1 MSASFLVTVFLPTV
15 VMLGMLGLGISL
27 TIEDFKQIFVRPKAV
42 LVGLLNQLLFVPL
55 TGLLLALLL
64 PLSPELAAGLI
75 IVAAA
80 PGGVA
85 SNVTTFLLEGDSAL
99 SISLTT
105 LSNLLAF
112 ITLPLW
118 TGLSLSLFMDANKS
132 VSVSLVQI
140 IIQVVVLTLIPI
152 GLGLWLRARWPDLGP
167 KLKRPLRLGLA
178 LLVLVAI
185 IGSLV
190 SESENLLYYLAQ
202 AGIAAVM
209 LCVTTI
215 LLGFV
220 STWLFKLD
228 LRTRITIANEAGIQ
242 NVPLALTVTASIL
255 GNRLIAITP
264 AAYGLVQIFLLS
276 MVLGL
281 AFGPWSAKLLPKPPV
296 ERGIVRP

>member
-1 MSASFLVTVFLPTV
+1 MSASFLTTVFLPIV

-27 TIEDFKQIFVRPKAV
+27 TIEDFKQILVHPKAV

-55 TGLLLALLL
+55 TGFLLALLL

-75 IVAAA
+75 IIAAA

-118 TGLSLSLFMDANKS
+118 TSLALYLFMDTAES
-132 VSVSLVQI
+132 ISVSLGQI
-140 IIQVVVLTLIPI
+140 IIQIVVLTLIPI
-152 GLGLWLRARWPDLGP
+152 GLGLLLRARWPQLGP
-167 KLKRPLRLGLA
+167 KLERPLRVGLA
-178 LLVLVAI
+178 LLILVAI
-185 IGSLV
+185 VGSLV
-190 SESENLLYYLAQ
+190 SESDNVLYYLAE
-202 AGIAAVM
+202 AGAAAIM
-209 LCVTTI
+209 LCLTTI

-220 STWLFKLD
+220 SAWLFKLD

-242 NVPLALTVTASIL
+242 NVPLALTITATIL
-255 GNRLIAITP
+255 ANPLITIAP
-264 AAYGLVQIFLLS
+264 AAYGFVQIFLLS
-276 MVLGL
+276 IILGV

-296 ERGIVRP
+296 ELGY